1 MFDTKT
7 TLTVEQMADELQIS
21 RPKAYE
27 LIHAVDGPPVLRI
40 GRCVRVPADGL
51 QAWIQRQSDRGNAS

>member
-1 MFDTKT
+1 MSDTRT
-7 TLTVEQMADELQIS
+7 TLTVDQMADELQIS

-40 GRCVRVPADGL
+40 GRCVRVPVDGL
-51 QAWIQRQSDRGNAS
+51 QDWIQRQSAKGTGS